1 MHPGFPLPMIVPSSV
16 QGMLVTPD
24 NHQGK
29 SLSLLRTSSVVL
41 TLSLTACFA
50 IVEKLCH
57 LTTIFFDGSA
67 VLAIILVLL
76 FFALPFTELNSVR
89 KNSNK

>member
-1 MHPGFPLPMIVPSSV
+1 MEQVYRVFAFSKR
-16 QGMLVTPD
+16 MLVNPD

-41 TLSLTACFA
+41 TLSLTAYFA

-57 LTTIFFDGSA
+57 LTTVFFDGSA

-89 KNSNK
+89 KNNNK